1 MYFVIL
7 FGAGMAGALIKDIL
21 KDGYIQLPY
30 SDDGKL
36 FLGVLGSA
44 FIGGCVGL
52 AVDHSFLTA
61 FLSGYVGFS
70 VFENILLK
78 KKLNIVSNFLHKTN
92 GQSLRDNNTSGS

>member
-1 MYFVIL
+1 
-7 FGAGMAGALIKDIL
+7 MAGALIKDIL
-21 KDGYIQLPY
+21 KDGYVQLPY
-30 SDDGKL
+30 LDDGKL

-52 AVDHSFLTA
+52 AVDHSYLTA

-78 KKLNIVSNFLHKTN
+78 KKISIAPNFLHKPN
-92 GQSLRDNNTSGS
+92 GQSLRDNNSSGS